1 MRFIPPFGTRN
12 AVRLGTVCSGETFEK
27 GADLSAKYA
36 VLGLVIERPGYGY
49 QLAQRLEERFG
60 SSSFAPSGVYSAL
73 DQLSRDEFVRAAGE
87 MGPGPARRAAPRMI
101 YEATSEGVDHFES
114 WMLGSSP
121 APPLRDELHM
131 KIALCRPRNLPRL
144 IDMVYGQELA
154 CLGRLRD
161 LKDATEPAI
170 SADRQE
176 WSKLMRVLSR
186 DAEIASWKARI
197 EWLQHARELLERLH
211 EQSERARAEGVA
223 ISDRGV
229 SDARIGRLR
238 AV

>member
-1 MRFIPPFGTRN
+1 
-12 AVRLGTVCSGETFEK
+12 
-27 GADLSAKYA
+27 LSAKYA

-60 SSSFAPSGVYSAL
+60 ASGFAPSGVYSAL

-101 YEATSEGVDHFES
+101 YEATDQGIEHFES

-131 KIALCRPRNLPRL
+131 KIALCRPRDLPRL

-154 CLGRLRD
+154 CIGRLRD
-161 LKDATEPAI
+161 LKQLSEREAAGETH
-170 SADRQE
+170 E
-176 WSKLMRVLSR
+176 WSRLMRILSR
-186 DAEIASWKARI
+186 DAEVASWKARI
-197 EWLQHARELLERLH
+197 EWLQSARELLERLLEDS
-211 EQSERARAEGVA
+211 EQAHQITATERRSANQQPT
-223 ISDRGV
+223 RGRV
-229 SDARIGRLR
+229 GRLR
-238 AV
+238 AL

>member
-1 MRFIPPFGTRN
+1 
-12 AVRLGTVCSGETFEK
+12 
-27 GADLSAKYA
+27 LSAKYA

-60 SSSFAPSGVYSAL
+60 ASGFAPSGVYSAL

-101 YEATSEGVDHFES
+101 YEATGQGIEHFES

-131 KIALCRPRNLPRL
+131 KIALCRPRDLPRL

-154 CLGRLRD
+154 CIGRLRD
-161 LKDATEPAI
+161 LKQLSEREAAGETH
-170 SADRQE
+170 E
-176 WSKLMRVLSR
+176 WSR
-186 DAEIASWKARI
+186 
-197 EWLQHARELLERLH
+197 LLEDS
-211 EQSERARAEGVA
+211 EQAHQLATAERRSAEQRSTSGRV
-223 ISDRGV
+223 
-229 SDARIGRLR
+229 GRLR
-238 AV
+238 AL

>member
-1 MRFIPPFGTRN
+1 M
-12 AVRLGTVCSGETFEK
+12 
-27 GADLSAKYA
+27 SAKHA

-60 SSSFAPSGVYSAL
+60 ASGFAPSGVYSAL

-101 YEATSEGVDHFES
+101 YEATEEGIDHFEA

-131 KIALCRPRNLPRL
+131 KIALCRPRDLPRL

-154 CLGRLRD
+154 CIGRLRD
-161 LKDATEPAI
+161 LKQLSEREGAG
-170 SADRQE
+170 DRQE
-176 WSKLMRVLSR
+176 WSRLMRVLSR
-186 DAEIASWKARI
+186 DAEVASWKARI
-197 EWLQHARELLERLH
+197 EWLQSARELLERLLEDSECSHH
-211 EQSERARAEGVA
+211 EGTVA
-223 ISDRGV
+223 ASDRRSTDQRPASG
-229 SDARIGRLR
+229 RMGRLR
-238 AV
+238 AL